1 MSTSNSRRY
10 QQIGK
15 QIRNTLL
22 SGELP
27 AGGRLPS
34 ERELSERY
42 GASRATI
49 REAIVMLELQ
59 GLVEVKQGAG
69 IFFVENVDSNTLIG
83 EAESGIGPFELLQAR
98 QLLET
103 NIASFA
109 ATQITA
115 THVREMRNLLKAQE
129 EEING
134 DSKRFNELD
143 HKFHMVIADATQN
156 NMLIQ
161 MAQSM
166 WDSVR
171 IENPLWDALNEQ
183 YFHEKRLQSLWLS
196 DHKAILVALQK
207 RSPQETK
214 QAVWRHI
221 ENAKQELFKLANV
234 EEPDFEG
241 YLFSANA
248 VPTIKSDAS

>member
-1 MSTSNSRRY
+1 MSSNNRRY
-10 QQIGK
+10 QQVAKKI
-15 QIRNTLL
+15 ISTLL

-27 AGGRLPS
+27 VGGRLPS
-34 ERELSERY
+34 ERDLSERY
-42 GASRATI
+42 GASRSTI

-59 GLVEVKQGAG
+59 GVVKVKQGAG
-69 IFFVENVDSNTLIG
+69 IFFVEHMDSNSLIG
-83 EAESGIGPFELLQAR
+83 EAESDIGPFELLQAR

-109 ATQITA
+109 ATQISA
-115 THVREMRNLLKAQE
+115 THVREMRSLLKAQE

-166 WDSVR
+166 WDDVR
-171 IENPLWDALNEQ
+171 TKNPLWDALNAQ

-196 DHKAILVALQK
+196 DHKNILVALQK

-214 QAVWRHI
+214 QAVWQHI
-221 ENAKQELFKLANV
+221 ENAKTELFKLANV

-241 YLFSANA
+241 YLFAANA
-248 VPTIKSDAS
+248 VVTFNSDVE

>member
-1 MSTSNSRRY
+1 MSFSGRRY
-10 QQIGK
+10 QQVGK

-27 AGGRLPS
+27 VGGRLPS
-34 ERELSERY
+34 ERDLSERY

-49 REAIVMLELQ
+49 REAIIMLELQ
-59 GLVEVKQGAG
+59 GLVEVKQGSG
-69 IFFVENVDSNTLIG
+69 IFFVENVDNNSLIG
-83 EAESGIGPFELLQAR
+83 EAESSIGPFELLQAR

-115 THVREMRNLLKAQE
+115 AHVREMRALLKAQE

-143 HKFHMVIADATQN
+143 HNFHMVIADATQN

-171 IENPLWDALNEQ
+171 TENPLWDALNEQ

-196 DHKAILVALQK
+196 DHKNILIALQK

-214 QAVWRHI
+214 QAVWQHI
-221 ENAKQELFKLANV
+221 ENAKKELFKLSNV

-241 YLFSANA
+241 YLFAANA
-248 VPTIKSDAS
+248 EPTLNNDVD

>member
-1 MSTSNSRRY
+1 MPTNDRRY
-10 QQIGK
+10 QQVGR

-27 AGGRLPS
+27 VGGRLPS

-59 GLVEVKQGAG
+59 GLVKVKQGAG
-69 IFFVENVDSNTLIG
+69 IFFTDSPDRDSLVG
-83 EAESGIGPFELLQAR
+83 EAESSIGPFELLQAR

-109 ATQITA
+109 ATQISA
-115 THVREMRNLLKAQE
+115 AHVREMRALLKAQE

-143 HKFHMVIADATQN
+143 QNFHMVIADATQN
-156 NMLIQ
+156 NMMIQ

-166 WDSVR
+166 WESVR
-171 IENPLWDALNEQ
+171 TENPLWDALNKQ

-196 DHKAILVALQK
+196 DHRNILIALQK

-214 QAVWRHI
+214 QAVWQHI
-221 ENAKQELFKLANV
+221 ENAKKELFKLANV

-241 YLFSANA
+241 FLFAANA
-248 VPTIKSDAS
+248 VPTMNDEG

>member
-1 MSTSNSRRY
+1 MSSSSRRY
-10 QQIGK
+10 QQVGK

-27 AGGRLPS
+27 TGGRLPS
-34 ERELSERY
+34 ERDLSERY
-42 GASRATI
+42 NASRATI
-49 REAIVMLELQ
+49 REAIIMLELQ

-69 IFFVENVDSNTLIG
+69 IFFVENVGANSIIG
-83 EAESGIGPFELLQAR
+83 EAESEIGPFELLQAR

-109 ATQITA
+109 ATQISA
-115 THVREMRNLLKAQE
+115 SHVREMRDLLRAQE
-129 EEING
+129 LEING
-134 DSKRFNELD
+134 DSKHFNELD
-143 HKFHMVIADATQN
+143 HNFHMVIADATQN

-166 WDSVR
+166 WDNVR
-171 IENPLWDALNEQ
+171 TANPLWDALNEQ

-196 DHKAILVALQK
+196 DHKNILIALQK
-207 RSPQETK
+207 RSPIETK
-214 QAVWRHI
+214 QAVWQHI
-221 ENAKQELFKLANV
+221 ENAKKELFKLANV

-241 YLFSANA
+241 FLFAANA
-248 VPTIKSDAS
+248 VPTLHNEK